1 MLNGPLFRSDLE
13 NALMT
18 TPSRLLDFFSLEAS
32 EYLARLEAMANRQ
45 GLESSE
51 AAQFA
56 AAARGLRGSA
66 TMAKAGELARL
77 AGSVERIASGV
88 VQGVTSWDPE
98 IQRAVV
104 GAVEDLKLLVRSVRS
119 WGPEQDARVD
129 DAVRRLARYGPSRE
143 ERKEDVILPISQL
156 FYNDDG
162 QDIVYVAPNA
172 RTHYEQQLREQG
184 GGIGSGTLSP
194 EIKRVPTPSRQA
206 PAGPIAGSAP
216 RAQTPVRGQTPP
228 RGQELKDVLNSSL
241 ATMRSLES
249 RHSGPQPAGELVP
262 IQQLLYRGQRAIERA
277 AEIRR
282 ALKKSGTPPTRALV
296 DELVDL
302 VELASEE

>member
-1 MLNGPLFRSDLE
+1 
-13 NALMT
+13 MT
-18 TPSRLLDFFSLEAS
+18 TPGRLLDFFSLEAS
-32 EYLARLEAMANRQ
+32 EYLARLEAMATKQ
-45 GLESSE
+45 GMQSSD
-51 AAQFA
+51 ATQFA

-66 TMAKAGELARL
+66 TMAKAGQLARL
-77 AGSVERIASGV
+77 AASVERIASGI
-88 VQGVTSWDPE
+88 VQGATTWEPE
-98 IQRAVV
+98 IQRGVV
-104 GAVEDLKLLVRSVRS
+104 GAVEDLKLLVRSVRN
-119 WGPEQDARVD
+119 WGAEQDARVEES
-129 DAVRRLARYGPSRE
+129 VRRLARFAPARE
-143 ERKEDVILPISQL
+143 ERNEDVIVPISQL

-162 QDIVYVAPNA
+162 QHIVYVAPNP

-184 GGIGSGTLSP
+184 GGIGPGTLSP
-194 EIKRVPTPSRQA
+194 EVKRVPTPSREVA
-206 PAGPIAGSAP
+206 A
-216 RAQTPVRGQTPP
+216 TPVAPRGQTPP

-249 RHSGPQPAGELVP
+249 RHSGPHAAAGELVP

-302 VELASEE
+302 VELASSE